1 MTIKISSQRHI
12 DDAIVETK
20 RAAKDYDVTLGK
32 VITVDGVDYQVV
44 IDGHHSL
51 AAAIADGVAPE
62 HHVATV
68 TECDREGIQDV
79 EEYLEAHW
87 VDSDYYDIETGSSV
101 WQ

>member
-1 MTIKISSQRHI
+1 MITKISSQRHL
-12 DDAIVETK
+12 DEEIVEAK
-20 RAAKDYDVTLGK
+20 RAAKDFDVTLGK
-32 VITVDGVDYQVV
+32 VIAVDGVEYQVV

-51 AAAIADGVAPE
+51 AAAIADGAEPE
-62 HHVATV
+62 YHVATV

-87 VDSDYYDIETGSSV
+87 VDSDYYNIDTGSSV